1 MTEMMIGHNTA
12 TFSKSKRAVTARQQ
26 RVIELAALGVP
37 MEKIA
42 KMMGS
47 VRIDTIRDLL
57 DRALAAQAE
66 TLREEGAW
74 ERAYV
79 LQTARLD
86 MLMRTWMPKAL
97 AGDDKAADKV
107 DKWLTHYERLQ
118 GLAAPQRLE
127 AAVTVDDTSVG
138 RAAVIDAVLA
148 RLDDVKMRQQ
158 IIDGQAVEV
167 TAEET
172 S

>member
-1 MTEMMIGHNTA
+1 MTDMMIGHNTA

-97 AGDDKAADKV
+97 AGDDKAATMV
-107 DKWLTHYERLQ
+107 DKWLSHYERLQ

-127 AAVTVDDTSVG
+127 AAVTVDDASVG
-138 RAAVIDAVLA
+138 RASVIEAVLA
-148 RLDDVKMRQQ
+148 RLDDVKHRQQ

>member
-107 DKWLTHYERLQ
+107 D
-118 GLAAPQRLE
+118 
-127 AAVTVDDTSVG
+127 
-138 RAAVIDAVLA
+138 
-148 RLDDVKMRQQ
+148 
-158 IIDGQAVEV
+158 
-167 TAEET
+167 
-172 S
+172 